1 MEQPIFKIEEKKVTK
16 TQSAFVLSPLEVGYG
31 QTLGVGLRRVL
42 LTSLLGAAITK
53 VRIAGVKHRFSTLKG
68 MREDII
74 EFLLNLKKV
83 RLTYEGKG
91 PATISFSVDSAKEVK
106 AADLE
111 VPANVK
117 VANPDFVI
125 THLTKGAKI
134 SAKMEV
140 ESGTGWQS
148 AEEKE
153 TTKIGEIPLDA
164 TFSPVLLVNY
174 KVEETRVGRLTNY
187 DKLTIEITTDGTIT
201 PKEALVKAAQTL
213 SLYLGQ
219 IISPKKVKEEPEEAK
234 EDGLGAVGRLSVE
247 EIGLPTRVANALVK
261 TGYET
266 VEKLVKADRAEL
278 MKVRNLGEKSIKII
292 AAALGEK
299 GVEF

>member
-1 MEQPIFKIEEKKVTK
+1 
-16 TQSAFVLSPLEVGYG
+16 
-31 QTLGVGLRRVL
+31 
-42 LTSLLGAAITK
+42 
-53 VRIAGVKHRFSTLKG
+53 
-68 MREDII
+68 
-74 EFLLNLKKV
+74 
-83 RLTYEGKG
+83 
-91 PATISFSVDSAKEVK
+91 
-106 AADLE
+106 

-117 VANPDFVI
+117 VANPDLVI
-125 THLTKGAKI
+125 ANLTKGTKI

-148 AEEKE
+148 AEEGE
-153 TTKIGEIPLDA
+153 SAKIGEIPLDA

-187 DKLTIEITTDGTIT
+187 DKLTMEITTDGTIT
-201 PKEALVKAAQTL
+201 PKEALVKAAQTF
-213 SLYLGQ
+213 SLYLNQ
-219 IISPKKVKEEPEEAK
+219 VISPKKVKEEPKKSK